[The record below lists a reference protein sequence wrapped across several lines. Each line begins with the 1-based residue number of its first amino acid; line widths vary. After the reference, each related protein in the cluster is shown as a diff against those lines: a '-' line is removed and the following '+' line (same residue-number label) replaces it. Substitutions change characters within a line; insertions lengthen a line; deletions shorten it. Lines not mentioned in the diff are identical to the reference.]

1 MLDEYHILCF
11 PVGITQY
18 IGNDSMLTDFGINIT
33 RSFRTNSG
41 ERLSDMARKLGV
53 TSSFLS
59 NVEHG
64 RKCPPDGFDKK
75 IIKAYK
81 LNAREAMRVTTEY
94 AKCRT
99 DFLIHANSMV
109 GKKTAAMFAR
119 TIEILPDEKLQEI
132 QNILIEESKN
142 HE

>member
-1 MLDEYHILCF
+1 
-11 PVGITQY
+11 
-18 IGNDSMLTDFGINIT
+18 MLTEFGRNIT
-33 RSFRTNSG
+33 RKFRSKNG
-41 ERLSDMARKLGV
+41 ERLSDMAQKLGI

-64 RKCPPDGFDKK
+64 RRCPPDGFDKK
-75 IIKAYK
+75 IIKAYA
-81 LNAREAMRVTTEY
+81 LNCADAIKVTNEY
-94 AKCRT
+94 AKCRSE
-99 DFLIHANSMV
+99 FLIHANSMV

-132 QNILIEESKN
+132 QDILIKESQN